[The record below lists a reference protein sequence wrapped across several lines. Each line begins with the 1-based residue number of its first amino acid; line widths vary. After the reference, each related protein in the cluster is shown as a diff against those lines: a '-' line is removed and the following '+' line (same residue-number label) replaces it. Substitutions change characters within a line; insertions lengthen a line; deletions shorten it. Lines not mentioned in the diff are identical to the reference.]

1 MQKPRLPASS
11 SASKLA
17 VPRPVNLPSLR
28 KVRCSRHA
36 PVWIHVP
43 IFTLSGRRVT
53 GRSAG
58 RHGSQENAGNDPN
71 TQIVPSGSGTSWQ
84 KVEEAPPAPADPKTA
99 LTAGSTWASTQ
110 SKESGWQPPAPAI
123 SSLPPPRP
131 GSRRLNPHE
140 YPSLSAAAS
149 GRQQSLPKQRVPVV
163 PDAQV
168 MHQSPPRSCIYQD
181 AFEWHGWR
189 EYIAGKQGD
198 LMCKPDLKSWFAYR
212 DWQTGMRMRG
222 ASPQC
227 NQVSLM
233 AQTGQSHQLDFLHP
247 AKFHL
252 HV

>member
-1 MQKPRLPASS
+1 M
-11 SASKLA
+11 
-17 VPRPVNLPSLR
+17 
-28 KVRCSRHA
+28 
-36 PVWIHVP
+36 
-43 IFTLSGRRVT
+43 
-53 GRSAG
+53 
-58 RHGSQENAGNDPN
+58 QENAGNDPN

-168 MHQSPPRSCIYQD
+168 MH
-181 AFEWHGWR
+181 
-189 EYIAGKQGD
+189 
-198 LMCKPDLKSWFAYR
+198 
-212 DWQTGMRMRG
+212 
-222 ASPQC
+222 
-227 NQVSLM
+227 
-233 AQTGQSHQLDFLHP
+233 
-247 AKFHL
+247 
-252 HV
+252 

>member
-1 MQKPRLPASS
+1 MIKSGLMCQSP
-11 SASKLA
+11 
-17 VPRPVNLPSLR
+17 
-28 KVRCSRHA
+28 
-36 PVWIHVP
+36 
-43 IFTLSGRRVT
+43 TLSGRGVT
-53 GRSAG
+53 GSSAWG
-58 RHGSQENAGNDPN
+58 HGLQENAGNDPN

-84 KVEEAPPAPADPKTA
+84 KVEEASPAPADPKTA

-110 SKESGWQPPAPAI
+110 SKDSGWQPPAPAI

-168 MHQSPPRSCIYQD
+168 MHQSLPRSCMYLK
-181 AFEWHGWR
+181 AFRVARLARIHC
-189 EYIAGKQGD
+189 GKSKECCCAKLD
-198 LMCKPDLKSWFAYR
+198 LNSWLAYR

-222 ASPQC
+222 AFPQC

-233 AQTGQSHQLDFLHP
+233 AQTGQSLQFDLLHP
-247 AKFHL
+247 SSCR
-252 HV
+252 